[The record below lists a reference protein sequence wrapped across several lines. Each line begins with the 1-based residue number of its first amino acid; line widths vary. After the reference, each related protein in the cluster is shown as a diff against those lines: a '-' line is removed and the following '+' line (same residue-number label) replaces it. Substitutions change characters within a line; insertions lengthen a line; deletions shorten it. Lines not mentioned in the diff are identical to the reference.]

1 VLGLFG
7 LLGLVLAAVGIYGV
21 MAYSV
26 AMRTR
31 ELGIRIA
38 LGSDR
43 GDMLRLVLRE
53 GMRLAGIG
61 VAIGLLGAAGAARL
75 VGGLL
80 YGVRPLDPVA
90 FTVVPLTLVAVAA
103 LAVFVPA
110 RRAAGVDPIR
120 ALKTE

>member
-1 VLGLFG
+1 MFG

-21 MAYSV
+21 MACSV
-26 AMRTR
+26 AQRTR

-38 LGSDR
+38 LGLDR
-43 GDMLRLVLRE
+43 ANVVRLVLGE

-61 VAIGLLGAAGAARL
+61 VAIGLLGAAVAARL
-75 VGGLL
+75 VRGLL
-80 YGVRPLDPVA
+80 YGVSPLDPVA
-90 FTVVPLTLVAVAA
+90 FSVVPLTLVAVAA
-103 LAVFVPA
+103 LAVYLPA